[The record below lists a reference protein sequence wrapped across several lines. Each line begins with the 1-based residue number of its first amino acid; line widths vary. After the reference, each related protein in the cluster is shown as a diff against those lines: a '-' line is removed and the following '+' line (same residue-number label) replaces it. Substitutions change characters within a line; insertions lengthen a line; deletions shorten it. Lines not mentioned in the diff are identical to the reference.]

1 MDPKPLY
8 ITTTLPYV
16 NGAPHLGFAVEI
28 IRADVAARF
37 HRARGRDVF
46 FNTGTD
52 EHGTKILQKAREEG
66 IEPQAFVDRMSEPFR
81 ALKGSL
87 DLTWD
92 AFTRTT
98 DPAHR
103 AAAQAFWRRVA
114 ENGYIYKKAYRGLYC
129 VGCEMFVTE
138 KDLAPD
144 GSCPHHP
151 GKVPE
156 EIEEEN
162 YFFAFSKFGQKLAD
176 LLDAHR
182 DFVVPDERAREARG
196 LIAQG
201 LEDFS
206 VSRLAAKMPWGI
218 PVPDDADHVMY
229 VWFDALVNYVS
240 CLGWPDN
247 QPRFGRYWGEG
258 EPTQYCGKDNLAQQA
273 LRWQAMLLAAELP
286 PSRRVVV
293 DGFITADGQKMSKSV
308 GNVVDPLALV
318 ASHGSD
324 ALRFFAVRELSPF
337 EDSDFTAARFAESYR
352 SGLQNGFGNLAS
364 RILTLSEKHLGQEAP
379 ALVETDLPEAY
390 VAAFHAWNLKAAA
403 DFAWEQIG
411 VLDRRIQETE
421 PFKLVKSDL
430 PRAKVLLAEMRQS
443 LFEIARM
450 AEPIVPK
457 GAAAV
462 LAALRANAKPE
473 PIYPRVG
480 A

>member
-1 MDPKPLY
+1 MERKPLY
-8 ITTTLPYV
+8 LTTTLPYV

-28 IRADVAARF
+28 VRADAVARF
-37 HRARGRDVF
+37 HRAQGRDVF

-52 EHGTKILQKAREEG
+52 EHGTKILQRAREEG
-66 IEPQAFVDRMSEPFR
+66 VEPQAFVDRMSEPFR
-81 ALKGSL
+81 ALKDSL

-98 DPAHR
+98 DPAHKT
-103 AAAQAFWRRVA
+103 AAQEFWRRVA

-162 YFFAFSKFGQKLAD
+162 YFFAFSKFARELGD
-176 LLDAHR
+176 LLGAHR
-182 DFVVPDERAREARG
+182 DFIVPEERAREARG

-218 PVPDDADHVMY
+218 PVPGDEAHVMY

-240 CLGWPDN
+240 CLGWPEDLA
-247 QPRFGRYWGEG
+247 RFGRYWGEG
-258 EPTQYCGKDNLAQQA
+258 EPTQFCGKDNLAQQA
-273 LRWQAMLLAAELP
+273 LRWQAMLLAAGLP
-286 PSRRVVV
+286 PSRRIVVN
-293 DGFITADGQKMSKSV
+293 GFITADGQKMSKSV

-324 ALRFFAVRELSPF
+324 AVRFFAARELSPF

-352 SGLQNGFGNLAS
+352 AGLQNGFGNLAS
-364 RILTLSEKHLGQEAP
+364 RILTLSERHLPEGSELA
-379 ALVETDLPEAY
+379 ETDLPEAY
-390 VAAFHAWNLKAAA
+390 VDAFHAWNVKAAA

-411 VLDRRIQETE
+411 ALDRRIQETE
-421 PFKLVKSDL
+421 PFKLVKTDL
-430 PRAKVLLAEMRQS
+430 PAAKVLLAEMRQS

-450 AEPIVPK
+450 AEPFVPK

-462 LAALRANAKPE
+462 LAAVRENRKPE
-473 PIYPRVG
+473 PVYPRID

>member
-1 MDPKPLY
+1 MERKPLY
-8 ITTTLPYV
+8 LTTTLPYV
-16 NGAPHLGFAVEI
+16 NGAPHLGHVIEF

-37 HRARGRDVF
+37 HRAQGRDVF

-52 EHGTKILQKAREEG
+52 EHGTKILQRAKEEG
-66 IEPQAFVDRMSEPFR
+66 KEPQAFVDAASEPFR
-81 ALKGSL
+81 ALKDSL

-98 DPAHR
+98 DAAHKI
-103 AAAQAFWRRVA
+103 AAQDFWRRVA
-114 ENGYIYKKAYRGLYC
+114 ANGFIYKKAYRGLYC

-138 KDLAPD
+138 KDLLAD

-162 YFFAFSKFGQKLAD
+162 YFFALSKFARQLSD
-176 LLDAHR
+176 LLDAHH

-201 LEDFS
+201 LDDFS
-206 VSRLAAKMPWGI
+206 VSRLASKMPWGI
-218 PVPDDADHVMY
+218 PVPDDEAHVMY
-229 VWFDALVNYVS
+229 VWFDALVSYVS
-240 CLGWPDN
+240 CLGWPAD
-247 QPRFGRYWGEG
+247 QARFGRYWGEG
-258 EPTQYCGKDNLAQQA
+258 EPTQFCGKDNLAHQA
-273 LRWQAMLLAAELP
+273 IRWQAMLLAAELP

-293 DGFITADGQKMSKSV
+293 NGFITADGQKMSKTV
-308 GNVVDPLALV
+308 GNVVDPSALV

-352 SGLQNGFGNLAS
+352 AGLQNGFGNLAS
-364 RILTLSEKHLGQEAP
+364 RILTLSEMHLPEGS

-390 VAAFHAWNLKAAA
+390 LAGFHSWNLKAAA
-403 DFAWEQIG
+403 DFAWEQISA
-411 VLDRRIQETE
+411 LDRRIQETE
-421 PFKLVKSDL
+421 PFKLVKTDL
-430 PRAKVLLAEMRQS
+430 PRAKVLLGEMRQS

-457 GAAAV
+457 GAALV
-462 LAALRANAKPE
+462 LAALKANKKPA
-473 PIYPRVG
+473 PIYPRVEV
-480 A
+480 

>member
-1 MDPKPLY
+1 MDSKPLY
-8 ITTTLPYV
+8 LTTTLPYV

-28 IRADVAARF
+28 IRADVFARF
-37 HRARGRDVF
+37 HRALGRDVF

-52 EHGTKILQKAREEG
+52 EHGTKILQRARDEG
-66 IEPQAFVDRMSEPFR
+66 KDPQAFVDEMSEPFR
-81 ALKGSL
+81 ALKESL
-87 DLTWD
+87 NLTWD

-98 DPAHR
+98 DAHHKT
-103 AAAQAFWRRVA
+103 AAQEFWRRVA
-114 ENGYIYKKAYRGLYC
+114 DNGYIYKKSYRGRYC
-129 VGCEMFVTE
+129 VGCEMFLTE
-138 KDLAPD
+138 KDLSPD

-151 GKVPE
+151 GKVLE

-162 YFFAFSKFGQKLAD
+162 YFFALSKFAQPLSD
-176 LLDAHR
+176 LLAAHH

-206 VSRLAAKMPWGI
+206 VSRLASKMPWGI
-218 PVPDDADHVMY
+218 PVPGDEAHVMY
-229 VWFDALVNYVS
+229 VWFDALANYVS
-240 CLGWPDN
+240 CLGWPEDAA
-247 QPRFGRYWGEG
+247 RFGRYWGEG
-258 EPTQYCGKDNLAQQA
+258 EPTQFCGKDNLAHQA
-273 LRWQAMLLAAELP
+273 IRWQAMLLAAELP

-293 DGFITADGQKMSKSV
+293 NGFITADGQKMSKTI
-308 GNVVDPLALV
+308 GNVVDPLALA
-318 ASHGSD
+318 ASHGVD

-352 SGLQNGFGNLAS
+352 AGLQNGFGNLAS
-364 RILTLSEKHLGQEAP
+364 RILTLSQTHLPEGSE
-379 ALVETDLPEAY
+379 LVLTDLPEAY

-411 VLDRRIQETE
+411 ALDRKIQETE
-421 PFKLVKSDL
+421 PFKLVKTDL

-462 LAALRANAKPE
+462 LSALRANAKPE
-473 PIYPRVG
+473 PIYPRVE

>member
-1 MDPKPLY
+1 MEHQPLY
-8 ITTTLPYV
+8 LTTTLPYV
-16 NGAPHLGFAVEI
+16 NGAPHIGFAVEI

-37 HRARGRDVF
+37 HRAQGRDVF

-52 EHGTKILQKAREEG
+52 EHGTKILQRAKEEG
-66 IEPQAFVDRMSEPFR
+66 KEPQAFVDEMSAPFR
-81 ALKGSL
+81 ALKDSL

-98 DPAHR
+98 DAHHKT
-103 AAAQAFWRRVA
+103 AAQEFWRRVA
-114 ENGYIYKKAYRGLYC
+114 ANGHIYKKAYRGLYC

-138 KDLAPD
+138 KDLLPD

-162 YFFAFSKFGQKLAD
+162 YFFAFSKFAQPLSD
-176 LLDAHR
+176 LLAAHH

-206 VSRLAAKMPWGI
+206 VSRLASKMPWGI

-229 VWFDALVNYVS
+229 VWFDALVNYIS
-240 CLGWPDN
+240 CLGWPEDGA
-247 QPRFGRYWGEG
+247 RFGRYWGEG
-258 EPTQYCGKDNLAQQA
+258 EPTQFCGKDNLAQQS

-293 DGFITADGQKMSKSV
+293 NGFITADGQKMSKTL

-364 RILTLSEKHLGQEAP
+364 RILTLSEMHLPEGSE
-379 ALVETDLPEAY
+379 LVETDLPEQYLAG
-390 VAAFHAWNLKAAA
+390 FHSWNLKAAA

-411 VLDRRIQETE
+411 ALDRKIQETE
-421 PFKLVKSDL
+421 PFKLVKTDL

-457 GAAAV
+457 GAALV
-462 LAALRANAKPE
+462 LAALRANKKPE
-473 PIYPRVG
+473 PVYPRVD

>member
-1 MDPKPLY
+1 MDRKPLY
-8 ITTTLPYV
+8 LTTTLPYV
-16 NGAPHLGFAVEI
+16 NGAPHIGFAVEI

-37 HRARGRDVF
+37 HRAQGRDVF

-52 EHGTKILQKAREEG
+52 EHGTKILQRAREEG
-66 IEPQAFVDRMSEPFR
+66 KEPQTFVDEMSAPFR
-81 ALKGSL
+81 ALRDSL

-98 DPAHR
+98 DAHHR
-103 AAAQAFWRRVA
+103 TAAQEFWRRVA

-138 KDLAPD
+138 KDLLPD

-151 GKVPE
+151 GKAPE

-162 YFFAFSKFGQKLAD
+162 YFFAFSKFARQLSD
-176 LLDAHR
+176 LLDAHH

-206 VSRLAAKMPWGI
+206 VSRLASKMPWGI

-240 CLGWPDN
+240 CLGWSEDGA
-247 QPRFGRYWGEG
+247 RFGRYWGEG
-258 EPTQYCGKDNLAQQA
+258 EPTQFCGKDNLAQQA

-286 PSRRVVV
+286 PSRRIVVN
-293 DGFITADGQKMSKSV
+293 GFITADGQKMSKSL
-308 GNVVDPLALV
+308 GNVVDPSALV

-324 ALRFFAVRELSPF
+324 ALRFFAVRDLSPF

-352 SGLQNGFGNLAS
+352 AGLQNGFGNLAS
-364 RILTLSEKHLGQEAP
+364 RILTLSETHLPEGSE
-379 ALVETDLPEAY
+379 LVEADLPEQYLAG
-390 VAAFHAWNLKAAA
+390 FHSWNLKAAA

-411 VLDRRIQETE
+411 ALDRKIQETE
-421 PFKLVKSDL
+421 PFKLVKTDL

-457 GAAAV
+457 GAVKILEAV
-462 LAALRANAKPE
+462 RANKKPE
-473 PIYPRVG
+473 PVYPRID
-480 A
+480 